1 MLWRHVFLCPK
12 GFRQHGFRDTVFV
25 VPARSAP
32 YVLRLKL
39 EIVPAMTIFFALL
52 GLLLLT
58 GVGLAVEILRSA
70 SSAPQYADAGSL
82 RDALDR
88 LAAYEPMRRLF
99 SKGDRSLVDADSKLQ
114 GRLQAS
120 RRKAMS
126 LYLKQL
132 RRDFMCLWS
141 ACRLLAPVSQDNDF
155 VVKLVSHLFR
165 FHLVYFALRLRC
177 AAGFWMSVEADAKRM
192 ADMLS
197 GLRAQGGGLLQATA
211 ASGA

>member
-1 MLWRHVFLCPK
+1 
-12 GFRQHGFRDTVFV
+12 
-25 VPARSAP
+25 
-32 YVLRLKL
+32 
-39 EIVPAMTIFFALL
+39 MTIFFVLL
-52 GLLLLT
+52 GFLLLT
-58 GVGLAVEILRSA
+58 GIGLAVEILRSA
-70 SSAPQYADAGSL
+70 GTAPQFADAGSL
-82 RDALDR
+82 RAALDR

-99 SKGDRSLVDADSKLQ
+99 SKVDRSLLDNDSKLQ
-114 GRLQAS
+114 RRLQAA
-120 RRKAMS
+120 RRKAMG

-141 ACRLLAPVSQDNDF
+141 ACRALAPVSQDSDF
-155 VVKLVSHLFR
+155 VGKLFSHLVR

-211 ASGA
+211 VSGA